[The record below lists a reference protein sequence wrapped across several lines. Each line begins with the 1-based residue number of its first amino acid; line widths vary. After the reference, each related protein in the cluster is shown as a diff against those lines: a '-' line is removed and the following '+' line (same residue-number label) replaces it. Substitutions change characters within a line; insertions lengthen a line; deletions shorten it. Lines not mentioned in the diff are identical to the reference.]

1 MMNGLMMKDFRLLI
15 LRKQTLLLFLGIS
28 ILIALTSDTSAFILG
43 YLLIMCVLMVVSTIS
58 YDDAENGMSF
68 IMAMPVNGKIYAKQ
82 KLLFGLI
89 CLGITWVIATIVYMG
104 CAVINGEPL
113 EFADR
118 LRTSAALI
126 PALVIYFAGKLPM
139 QIKLGP
145 EKSRMVAM
153 SVGGIFVAICVF
165 AGRAGIGSKI
175 FYRVVNWLELYG
187 QYLVAVLFVVAIIS
201 IFVSYAVTV
210 AIMESKEY

>member
-1 MMNGLMMKDFRLLI
+1 MAGLMMKDFRILF
-15 LRKQTLLLFLGIS
+15 LRKQALILFLGIS
-28 ILIALTSDTSAFILG
+28 MLIAFTSESSPFILG
-43 YLLIMCVLMVVSTIS
+43 YLPIMCILMVVSTIS

-68 IMAMPVNGKIYAKQ
+68 IMALPVNGRIYAKQ

-89 CLGITWVIATIVYMG
+89 CLGITWVIATLVYIG
-104 CAVINGEPL
+104 CAIATGEPL
-113 EFADR
+113 ELADR
-118 LRTSAALI
+118 LITSAAFI
-126 PALVIYFAGKLPM
+126 PVLVIYFACKLPM

-153 SVGGIFVAICVF
+153 SICAVFVATCIF
-165 AGRAGIGSKI
+165 LGRTGSGSKL
-175 FYRVVNWLELYG
+175 FHGVVNWLEVYG
-187 QYLVAVLFVVAIIS
+187 QYLIAILFVVAIIS